1 MPDQTKN
8 DKKNPILG
16 DYLSRRKSAQVLR
29 VAPATLDRLVDV
41 LGIRTF
47 QVPGHSRRWIKVP
60 GHSRRWINRHD
71 VEKLS
76 AVAAGQEARA

>member
-16 DYLSRRKSAQVLR
+16 DYLSRRKAAQVLR
-29 VAPATLDRLVDV
+29 VAPATLDRLVGV

-47 QVPGHSRRWIKVP
+47 QVPGHSRRWI
-60 GHSRRWINRHD
+60 NRHD
-71 VEKLS
+71 VEKL
-76 AVAAGQEARA
+76 AAGAAGQEARA